1 MCAPANSS
9 VTANYTT
16 QFQLTFAQ
24 SGIGG
29 DSTGSVVTI
38 NGSVTKTAA
47 QLPFSAFFDSGAT
60 VTYTYADP
68 VVSMVAGQRYTRTTP
83 APSPASP
90 ITVSGAATIAGTYK
104 VQFQLTFAQSGIGAD
119 STGTAVTV
127 AGNPKTAGD
136 LPFSAFYDPGV
147 TVTYTY
153 PDPVASTVAGQRYA
167 LTTPAT
173 SPASPITVSG
183 AATITGT
190 YKVQVQLT
198 FAQTGIGG
206 DSTGTVVTING
217 SVTKTAAVLPFSD
230 WFDSGASV
238 TYTYSSPVP
247 TTVAGKR
254 YALTTPAPSP
264 GSPIS
269 VSGAAT
275 ITGSYKVQF
284 LLTITTNPPVVAR
297 TNVTPPDGWFDTGSV
312 ISLSA
317 ASPVAGGP

>member
-1 MCAPANSS
+1 AAVFPFIDWSDSGSS
-9 VTANYTT
+9 V
-16 QFQLTFAQ
+16 
-24 SGIGG
+24 S
-29 DSTGSVVTI
+29 
-38 NGSVTKTAA
+38 
-47 QLPFSAFFDSGAT
+47 
-60 VTYTYADP
+60 YAY
-68 VVSMVAGQRYTRTTP
+68 S
-83 APSPASP
+83 
-90 ITVSGAATIAGTYK
+90 
-104 VQFQLTFAQSGIGAD
+104 
-119 STGTAVTV
+119 
-127 AGNPKTAGD
+127 
-136 LPFSAFYDPGV
+136 
-147 TVTYTY
+147 
-153 PDPVASTVAGQRYA
+153 DPVASTVAGKRYA
-167 LTTPAT
+167 VTTPAS

-190 YKVQVQLT
+190 YKVQFQLT
-198 FAQTGIGG
+198 FAQSGIGG

-254 YALTTPAPSP
+254 YTLTTPAPSP
-264 GSPIS
+264 GGPIS

-317 ASPVAGGP
+317 ASPVAGGPGVGYVFKNWTGDVSASPNATNPLGVAMNQARTVVANYFTWQLDWTSDSAFAAQYSDVTRLKVVLMSDGVPVSGKTITFSVGTDSGSALTSASGVATDTTTLTQNPAPPYIATATCPVVQCGVTLTITH